1 MALLDGLGEIKVPRN
16 LPLGLLAAAIVSG
29 TGFWFT
35 SIANDRTIL
44 TRIDKIETKIEMR
57 EKGDIEQAKALS
69 RIETLLSRLSDDV
82 KEIRAKN

>member
-16 LPLGLLAAAIVSG
+16 LPLGLLVVAIVSG

-35 SIANDRTIL
+35 STANDRTIL

-57 EKGDIEQAKALS
+57 EKGDIEQAKTLS

-82 KEIRAKN
+82 KEIRTKP

>member
-16 LPLGLLAAAIVSG
+16 LPLGLLAVAVVSG

-35 SIANDRTIL
+35 STANDRTIL

-57 EKGDIEQAKALS
+57 EKGDIEQAKTLS

-82 KEIRAKN
+82 KEIRTKN